1 MMQYMPELLL
11 VPAIIGIIYLIYV
24 RMQYN
29 CEITILQK
37 EFKYIKNNNKLIMD
51 SHTANALSTKTNTK
65 KFNEK
70 YGTLLNKI
78 NMYMQVAIEQG
89 NYECHVPVAKED
101 NKPKEIISYLEGKR
115 YIVNYIE
122 LPSDKLYNDLRI
134 YWGDH

>member
-37 EFKYIKNNNKLIMD
+37 ELKYIKNNNKLIMD
-51 SHTANALSTKTNTK
+51 SHTANALSTETNTK

-70 YGTLLNKI
+70 YGVLLEKI

-122 LPSDKLYNDLRI
+122 LPSDKLYNNLRI

>member
-1 MMQYMPELLL
+1 MMEYMPELLL
-11 VPAIIGIIYLIYV
+11 VPVIIGIVYLIYV
-24 RMQYN
+24 RMQYD
-29 CEITILQK
+29 CKITILQK
-37 EFKYIKNNNKLIMD
+37 ENRYIKNNNKLIMD
-51 SHTANALSTKTNTK
+51 SYLANTLSTETNTK

>member
-24 RMQYN
+24 RMQYD

-37 EFKYIKNNNKLIMD
+37 ELKYIKNNNKLIMD
-51 SHTANALSTKTNTK
+51 SHTVNALSTETNTK

>member
-1 MMQYMPELLL
+1 MMEYMLELLL
-11 VPAIIGIIYLIYV
+11 VPVIIGIVYLIYV
-24 RMQYN
+24 RIQYD

-37 EFKYIKNNNKLIMD
+37 ENRYIKNNNKLIMD
-51 SHTANALSTKTNTK
+51 SHTANALSTETNTK

-70 YGTLLNKI
+70 YSVLLEKI

-101 NKPKEIISYLEGKR
+101 NKPKEIIGYLEGKK

>member
-1 MMQYMPELLL
+1 MMEYMPELLL
-11 VPAIIGIIYLIYV
+11 VPVIIGIVYLIYV
-24 RMQYN
+24 RMQYD
-29 CEITILQK
+29 CKIIILQK
-37 EFKYIKNNNKLIMD
+37 ENRYIKNNNKLIMD
-51 SHTANALSTKTNTK
+51 SHTANALSTETNTK

-70 YGTLLNKI
+70 YGVLLEKI

-101 NKPKEIISYLEGKR
+101 NKPKEIIGYLEGKK

>member
-1 MMQYMPELLL
+1 MIQYMPELLL

-24 RMQYN
+24 RMQYD

-37 EFKYIKNNNKLIMD
+37 KNRYIKNNNKIVMD
-51 SHTANALSTKTNTK
+51 SHTANALSTETNTK

-70 YGTLLNKI
+70 YGVLLDKI

-101 NKPKEIISYLEGKR
+101 NKPKEIIGYLEGKR

>member
-11 VPAIIGIIYLIYV
+11 IPAILLILFLV
-24 RMQYN
+24 CKWIQYG
-29 CEITILQK
+29 CEEKALSQMNR
-37 EFKYIKNNNKLIMD
+37 YIKDNNKLIMD

-65 KFNEK
+65 KFNKK
-70 YGTLLNKI
+70 YSVLLDKI

-115 YIVNYIE
+115 YIVNYIK

>member
-11 VPAIIGIIYLIYV
+11 VPTIIGIIYLIYV

-37 EFKYIKNNNKLIMD
+37 ELKYIKNNNKLIMD
-51 SHTANALSTKTNTK
+51 SHTANALSTETNTK

-70 YGTLLNKI
+70 YSTLLNKI

-101 NKPKEIISYLEGKR
+101 NKPKEIISYIEGKR

>member
-1 MMQYMPELLL
+1 MMEYMPELLL
-11 VPAIIGIIYLIYV
+11 VPVIIGIVYLIYV
-24 RMQYN
+24 RMQYD
-29 CEITILQK
+29 CKITILQK
-37 EFKYIKNNNKLIMD
+37 ENRYIKNNNKLIMD
-51 SHTANALSTKTNTK
+51 SYLANTLSTETNTK
-65 KFNEK
+65 KFNKK
-70 YGTLLNKI
+70 YGVLLEKI

>member
-1 MMQYMPELLL
+1 MPELLL

-37 EFKYIKNNNKLIMD
+37 ELKYIKNNNKLIMD
-51 SHTANALSTKTNTK
+51 SHTANALSTETNTK

-101 NKPKEIISYLEGKR
+101 NKPKEIINYLEGKR

>member
-1 MMQYMPELLL
+1 MMEYMPELLL
-11 VPAIIGIIYLIYV
+11 VPVIIGIVYLIYV
-24 RMQYN
+24 RMQYD
-29 CEITILQK
+29 CKITILQK
-37 EFKYIKNNNKLIMD
+37 ENRYIKNNNKLIID
-51 SHTANALSTKTNTK
+51 SHTANALSTETNTK

-70 YGTLLNKI
+70 YGVLLEKI

-101 NKPKEIISYLEGKR
+101 NKPKEIIGYLEGKK

>member
-1 MMQYMPELLL
+1 MMEYMPELLL
-11 VPAIIGIIYLIYV
+11 VPVIIGIVYLIYV
-24 RMQYN
+24 RIQYD

-37 EFKYIKNNNKLIMD
+37 ENRYIKNNNKLIMD
-51 SHTANALSTKTNTK
+51 SHLANDLSTETNTK

-70 YGTLLNKI
+70 YGVLLEKI

-122 LPSDKLYNDLRI
+122 LPSDKLYNNLRI
-134 YWGDH
+134 YWGDY

>member
-11 VPAIIGIIYLIYV
+11 VPVIIGIIYLIYV

-37 EFKYIKNNNKLIMD
+37 ELKYIKNNNKLIMD
-51 SHTANALSTKTNTK
+51 SHTANALSTETNTK

-70 YGTLLNKI
+70 YGVLLEKI

-89 NYECHVPVAKED
+89 NYECYVPVAKED

-122 LPSDKLYNDLRI
+122 LPSDKLYNNLRI

>member
-1 MMQYMPELLL
+1 MMEYMPELLL
-11 VPAIIGIIYLIYV
+11 VPVIIGLLFLVYKWIQCNYKIKVL
-24 RMQYN
+24 R
-29 CEITILQK
+29 K
-37 EFKYIKNNNKLIMD
+37 EAECIKNNNKLIMD
-51 SHTANALSTKTNTK
+51 SYTANALSTETNTK

-70 YGTLLNKI
+70 YGDLLEKI

-101 NKPKEIISYLEGKR
+101 NKPKEIIGYLEGKR

-122 LPSDKLYNDLRI
+122 LLSDKLYNDLRI

>member
-24 RMQYN
+24 RMQYD
-29 CEITILQK
+29 CKITILQK
-37 EFKYIKNNNKLIMD
+37 ENRYIKNNNKLIMD
-51 SHTANALSTKTNTK
+51 SYLANTLSTETNTK
-65 KFNEK
+65 KFNKK
-70 YGTLLNKI
+70 YGVLLEKI

>member
-1 MMQYMPELLL
+1 MMEYMPWLLL
-11 VPAIIGIIYLIYV
+11 IPAIAGIVYLIYI
-24 RMQYN
+24 RMQYD

-37 EFKYIKNNNKLIMD
+37 ENKYIKNNNKLIMD
-51 SHTANALSTKTNTK
+51 SHLANTLSTETNTK

>member
-1 MMQYMPELLL
+1 MMEYMPWLLL
-11 VPAIIGIIYLIYV
+11 VPVIIGTLFLIYKWT
-24 RMQYN
+24 QYS

-37 EFKYIKNNNKLIMD
+37 ENRYIKNNNKLIMD
-51 SHTANALSTKTNTK
+51 SHLANALSTETNTK
-65 KFNEK
+65 KFNKK
-70 YGTLLNKI
+70 YGVLLDKI

-101 NKPKEIISYLEGKR
+101 NKPKEIIGYLENKR

-134 YWGDH
+134 YWGDY

>member
-24 RMQYN
+24 RMQYS

-37 EFKYIKNNNKLIMD
+37 ENRYIKNNNKLIMD
-51 SHTANALSTKTNTK
+51 SHLANALSTETNTK
-65 KFNEK
+65 KFNKK
-70 YGTLLNKI
+70 YGVLLDKI

-101 NKPKEIISYLEGKR
+101 NKPKEIIGYLEDKR

-134 YWGDH
+134 YWGNH

>member
-1 MMQYMPELLL
+1 MMEYMPELLL
-11 VPAIIGIIYLIYV
+11 VPVIIGIVYLIYV
-24 RMQYN
+24 RMQYD
-29 CEITILQK
+29 CKITILQK
-37 EFKYIKNNNKLIMD
+37 ENRYIKNNNKLIMD
-51 SHTANALSTKTNTK
+51 FHTANALSTETNTK
-65 KFNEK
+65 KFNKK
-70 YGTLLNKI
+70 YGVLLEKI

-101 NKPKEIISYLEGKR
+101 NKPKEIIGYLEGKK

>member
-1 MMQYMPELLL
+1 MMEYMPELLL
-11 VPAIIGIIYLIYV
+11 VPVIIGIVYLIYV
-24 RMQYN
+24 RMQYDYK
-29 CEITILQK
+29 ITILQK
-37 EFKYIKNNNKLIMD
+37 ENRYIKNNNKLIMD
-51 SHTANALSTKTNTK
+51 SYLANTLSTETNTK
-65 KFNEK
+65 KFNKK
-70 YGTLLNKI
+70 YGVLLEKI

-101 NKPKEIISYLEGKR
+101 NKPKEIIGYLEGKK

>member
-1 MMQYMPELLL
+1 MMEYMPWLLL
-11 VPAIIGIIYLIYV
+11 VPVIIGTLFLIYKWT
-24 RMQYN
+24 QYS

-37 EFKYIKNNNKLIMD
+37 ENRYIKNNNKLIMD
-51 SHTANALSTKTNTK
+51 SHLANALSTETNTK
-65 KFNEK
+65 KFNKK
-70 YGTLLNKI
+70 YGVLLDKI

-101 NKPKEIISYLEGKR
+101 NNPTEIIDYLEGKR

-134 YWGDH
+134 YWGDY

>member
-1 MMQYMPELLL
+1 MMEYMPELLL

-37 EFKYIKNNNKLIMD
+37 ELKYIKNNNKLIMD
-51 SHTANALSTKTNTK
+51 SHTANALSTETNTK

>member
-1 MMQYMPELLL
+1 MMEYMPELLL
-11 VPAIIGIIYLIYV
+11 VPAIIGIVYLIYV
-24 RMQYN
+24 RMQYD

-37 EFKYIKNNNKLIMD
+37 ELKYIKNNNKLIMD
-51 SHTANALSTKTNTK
+51 SHLANALSTEVNTK

-70 YGTLLNKI
+70 YGTLLDKI

-89 NYECHVPVAKED
+89 NYECHVPVTKED

-122 LPSDKLYNDLRI
+122 LPSDKLYNNLRI
-134 YWGDH
+134 YWGNH

>member
-1 MMQYMPELLL
+1 MIEYMPWLLL
-11 VPAIIGIIYLIYV
+11 IPIIAGIVYLIYV
-24 RMQYN
+24 RMQYD

-37 EFKYIKNNNKLIMD
+37 ENRYIKNNNKLIMD
-51 SHTANALSTKTNTK
+51 SHLANALSTEVNTK
-65 KFNEK
+65 NFNKK
-70 YGTLLNKI
+70 YSVLLDKI

-101 NKPKEIISYLEGKR
+101 NKPKEIIGYLEGKR

>member
-1 MMQYMPELLL
+1 MMEYIPELLL
-11 VPAIIGIIYLIYV
+11 VPVIIGIVYLIYV
-24 RMQYN
+24 RIQYD

-37 EFKYIKNNNKLIMD
+37 ENRYIKNNNKLIMD
-51 SHTANALSTKTNTK
+51 SHLANALSTETNTK

-70 YGTLLNKI
+70 YGVLLEKI

-122 LPSDKLYNDLRI
+122 LPSDKLYNNLRI

>member
-1 MMQYMPELLL
+1 MMEYMPWLLL
-11 VPAIIGIIYLIYV
+11 VPVIIGTLFLIYKWT
-24 RMQYN
+24 QYS

-37 EFKYIKNNNKLIMD
+37 ENRYIKNNNKLIMD
-51 SHTANALSTKTNTK
+51 SHLANALSTKTNTK
-65 KFNEK
+65 KFNKK
-70 YGTLLNKI
+70 YGVLLDKN

-101 NKPKEIISYLEGKR
+101 NKPKEIIGYLEGKR

>member
-1 MMQYMPELLL
+1 MIEYIPWLLL
-11 VPAIIGIIYLIYV
+11 IPIIAGIVYLIYV
-24 RMQYN
+24 RMQYD

-37 EFKYIKNNNKLIMD
+37 ENRYIKNNNKLIMD
-51 SHTANALSTKTNTK
+51 SHLANALSTEVNTK
-65 KFNEK
+65 KFNKK
-70 YGTLLNKI
+70 YSVLLDKI

-101 NKPKEIISYLEGKR
+101 NKPKEIIGYLEGKR
-115 YIVNYIE
+115 YIVDYIE

>member
-37 EFKYIKNNNKLIMD
+37 ENRYIKDNNKAIMD
-51 SHTANALSTKTNTK
+51 SHTANALSTETNTK

-70 YGTLLNKI
+70 YGVLLDKI

-89 NYECHVPVAKED
+89 NYECHVPGAKED
-101 NKPKEIISYLEGKR
+101 NKPKEIIGYLEGKR

>member
-1 MMQYMPELLL
+1 MMEYMPELLL
-11 VPAIIGIIYLIYV
+11 VPVIIGIIYLIYV

-37 EFKYIKNNNKLIMD
+37 ELKYIKNNNKLIMD
-51 SHTANALSTKTNTK
+51 SHTANTLSTETNTK

-101 NKPKEIISYLEGKR
+101 NKPKEIISYFEGKR

>member
-1 MMQYMPELLL
+1 MLSNNITPQIAAS
-11 VPAIIGIIYLIYV
+11 VPFEIAIPINLIV
-24 RMQYN
+24 GSST
-29 CEITILQK
+29 E
-37 EFKYIKNNNKLIMD
+37 NNNKIVMNF
-51 SHTANALSTKTNTK
+51 HTANALSTETNTK

-70 YGTLLNKI
+70 YGVLLEKN

-101 NKPKEIISYLEGKR
+101 NKPKEIINYLEGKR

>member
-1 MMQYMPELLL
+1 MMEYMPELLL
-11 VPAIIGIIYLIYV
+11 VPVIIGLLFLVYKWIQCNYKIKVL
-24 RMQYN
+24 R
-29 CEITILQK
+29 K
-37 EFKYIKNNNKLIMD
+37 EAECIKNNNKLIMD
-51 SHTANALSTKTNTK
+51 SYTANALSTETNTK

-70 YGTLLNKI
+70 YGDLLEKI

-101 NKPKEIISYLEGKR
+101 NKPKEIIGYLEGKR

>member
-1 MMQYMPELLL
+1 MMEYMPELLL
-11 VPAIIGIIYLIYV
+11 VPVIIGIVYLIYV
-24 RMQYN
+24 RMQYD
-29 CEITILQK
+29 CKITILQK
-37 EFKYIKNNNKLIMD
+37 ENGYIKNNNKIVMD
-51 SHTANALSTKTNTK
+51 SHTANVLSTETNTK

-70 YGTLLNKI
+70 YGVLLEKI